1 MRSSKSAVAAFLAA
15 VAFSTVGCSSLKPG
29 PVANPE
35 KVCREKFAAAQKD
48 YRKGHDADAQTKL
61 RDLTVSCAGYDYV
74 EEAQYL
80 LAQSYYRTEQWLE
93 AETEFGILVQ
103 NWERSRYLE
112 EAKWKLCRAAYF
124 QAPPWDRDPSLIQ
137 KAMEKDQAYL
147 SDYPTG
153 PRADSAKADLSDL
166 LDRLARRRYE
176 TGKLYLKMGE
186 PQAATIYFQLLL
198 KEYPESDKVPQ
209 TRLDLVRAYSELD
222 EFDRAGESLDSLGID
237 SVRAKPFAAQIAK
250 ARRNLESA
258 RKDFEAKRAREAAE
272 ARQGQL

>member
-1 MRSSKSAVAAFLAA
+1 MQSSKSAFAAILAA
-15 VAFSTVGCSSLKPG
+15 MAFSTVGCSLTKPA

-48 YRKGHDADAQTKL
+48 YRKGRDAEAQTKL

-74 EEAQYL
+74 EEAQYM
-80 LAQSYYRTEQWLE
+80 LAQSYYRTQQWLE

-112 EAKWKLCRAAYF
+112 EARWKLCRSAFF

-147 SDYPTG
+147 SDYSTG
-153 PRADSAKADLSDL
+153 PHVDSARADLANL
-166 LDRLARRRYE
+166 LDRLATRRYE

-186 PQAATIYFQLLL
+186 PQAATIYFLLLL
-198 KEYPESDKVPQ
+198 KEYPESDKVP
-209 TRLDLVRAYSELD
+209 TARLDLALAYSDLN
-222 EFDRAGESLDSLGID
+222 EFDRAAESLDSLGID
-237 SVRAKPFAAQIAK
+237 SVRAKPYSARISK
-250 ARRNLESA
+250 ARKSLESA
-258 RKDFEAKRAREAAE
+258 RRSFEAKRAREAAE
-272 ARQGQL
+272 AQQGQL